1 MIMRRSKTVYALYKG
16 DTFIDLGTVSELAKV
31 LNVSERT
38 IKFYATK
45 TYKERRKESNNSIV
59 VIKVE

>member
-1 MIMRRSKTVYALYKG
+1 MIMRKSKTVYALYKG
-16 DTFIDLGTVSELAKV
+16 DTFIDLGTACELAKV

-45 TYKERRKESNNSIV
+45 TYKERRKESNNSII

>member
-1 MIMRRSKTVYALYKG
+1 MRKNKTIYALYKG
-16 DTFIDLGTVSELAKV
+16 DTFINLGTAFELAKI

-38 IKFYATK
+38 IKFYTTK
-45 TYKERRKESNNSIV
+45 TYRERRKESNNSII

>member
-1 MIMRRSKTVYALYKG
+1 MIMKRSKTVYALYKG
-16 DTFIDLGTVSELAKV
+16 DIFINLGTVPELAKY

-38 IKFYATK
+38 IKFYTTK
-45 TYKERRKESNNSIV
+45 TYRERRKESNNSII